1 MKLKILLTGKKLLLT
16 LEVNHTAIVAVILLF
31 SQSAS

>member
-1 MKLKILLTGKKLLLT
+1 MKLKILLTGQKLLLT
-16 LEVNHTAIVAVILLF
+16 LEVNHKAILALVLLF

>member
-1 MKLKILLTGKKLLLT
+1 MKLKILLTGQKLLT
-16 LEVNHTAIVAVILLF
+16 LEVNHKAILALVLLF